1 MPKDCL
7 TAETYNEPFFNYRI
21 ISGIPLACHPERSRS
36 FSERRA
42 KKNRGA
48 NATKGS
54 LNEFE
59 WLLNRCNIPIESHR
73 ELLRDPASAN
83 ASRFRLAPRST
94 EVRLRSG

>member
-1 MPKDCL
+1 MRKDCL

-54 LNEFE
+54 PNEFG
-59 WLLNRCNIPIESHR
+59 WL
-73 ELLRDPASAN
+73 
-83 ASRFRLAPRST
+83 ST
-94 EVRLRSG
+94 VNVTSP